1 MPQQQHCSRESEHDG
16 NCEKSH
22 DDDQPR
28 RKRKRGRKKN
38 REWEKEQERI
48 RNAGQLT
55 KPNLFDS
62 PTNLPC
68 SRAPSAPNRQIP
80 NSSLIPIATST
91 RQMTENRI
99 IPLLVDPE
107 RNREKM
113 TQQPSAVAVV
123 LASANQSVDTPSI
136 NEHIL
141 PVDTPVEVIISDC
154 TTVAKFFIR
163 YCCREAKLQE
173 LMKEIQIWGPQA
185 EPVNVLENNLQC
197 LLKHSNGWCRVR
209 IVEVVK
215 ERDLCQSLDY
225 GRFHSVP
232 IKIKDSFRIMKDSF
246 KQIPFFAIR
255 VKLAGANKG
264 KCKITEAEKKKLI
277 DKKYLMDIVREGI
290 VKVVRLRTV
299 DGEDFSLRLFN
310 RGLEDL
316 RR

>member
-1 MPQQQHCSRESEHDG
+1 
-16 NCEKSH
+16 
-22 DDDQPR
+22 
-28 RKRKRGRKKN
+28 
-38 REWEKEQERI
+38 
-48 RNAGQLT
+48 
-55 KPNLFDS
+55 
-62 PTNLPC
+62 
-68 SRAPSAPNRQIP
+68 
-80 NSSLIPIATST
+80 
-91 RQMTENRI
+91 MTENRI
-99 IPLLVDPE
+99 LPLLVDPE

-123 LASANQSVDTPSI
+123 LASANQSVDTPSINEHISIFPSI

-185 EPVNVLENNLQC
+185 EPVNALENNLQC
-197 LLKHSNGWCRVR
+197 LLKHSNRWCRVR

-215 ERDLCQSLDY
+215 ERVLCQSLDY